1 MREFTA
7 DHKPSGTEITL
18 ALLRVQARSVHNVLL
33 NTKSLIFSTR
43 RALPS
48 SSSDQLF
55 FWGVRIDF
63 PKVLYNYQLEN

>member
-18 ALLRVQARSVHNVLL
+18 ALLRVQARSVRNVLL
-33 NTKSLIFSTR
+33 NTKSLIF
-43 RALPS
+43 
-48 SSSDQLF
+48 QLGEHCPHLVPASCS
-55 FWGVRIDF
+55 FWGVRIYF